1 MDGQIA
7 RRDVQHPSG
16 DGNSTLPHEA
26 QQPGGGNQAYG
37 DVAGTPLPWSR
48 DSVVRWAQ
56 QNGFAKFIPTFIQHG
71 IEGRQFYTLRLE
83 TLRDMRIP
91 NVSMQDLIQLNAAI
105 YRLNASGTAVAASRP
120 QAQPQPQPQPL
131 HPPPLPPQL
140 QPQAPY
146 PSQHQEP
153 VSNSQILGHPLQP
166 LRPPRPSW
174 TLRRDD
180 PQPTYSHQV
189 QLTANG
195 MVARPVRV
203 RPPVT
208 YNQQQQ
214 PSHSHTQQPL
224 DPALQLQNAQ
234 REGAGL
240 PSVPF
245 SINTGVAPMQETLA
259 YQASTTTAG
268 STSTAKTWTSR
279 LGPSPRSP
287 YREGQTAAANNVAA
301 SGSAAGDRTPR
312 YNAGPSTY
320 RSRNSAHVEID
331 ELPFVR
337 PGQSAWSPQLQP
349 QSQPPPPSQGSLPPN
364 QQRLPPGPFTQT
376 PHTAVGNPPRRRSA
390 VIDVVDDLAQL
401 SAEPPS
407 SEPLAPRIPRLT
419 PAPLPPRLAPTLP
432 VIAAGA
438 ASGTPAMG
446 LPARYHGTNQPHSP
460 YYAHG
465 ASATAGSFSYR
476 GVSSPSSTRPAYATV
491 PQSGGSRYA
500 PVDMSSSA
508 EPSRYLT
515 RRTVGPRQHGSR
527 SGMRGLF
534 EQNAHVTAANPPVFA
549 NTTAAVTT
557 VSRPPLMSDNRKPH
571 PYSKEAA
578 ARARRTSISP
588 VLNALKPGN
597 YHIANLPDDLDSS
610 SSDMSDSSA
619 GHRLAHGTLSAP
631 NQGTNAP
638 VASSSSNGGT
648 KFPFLPG
655 SAPPAIITSIF
666 ARDFGIS
673 PCDTGDSVVTP
684 LSVVNVLPGTSIS
697 PHTSP
702 QAQVSQVANIDNA
715 AATMPAEGSSA
726 NSNNRVRLQMAFG
739 GDVEDLPSAGLR
751 RVGTHIRSPSM
762 PASLETSVLGSEYS
776 GTGGGATAINDR
788 PHSTVDQ
795 SMDSADDDGD
805 GSSSVDRHFDLVENA
820 ASVTWSE
827 GQRDG
832 EPDIW
837 DAEEIVDSFGD
848 QSGAPAMA
856 IFDAEEVDYSD
867 DGDLGDR
874 ASSSPVRIDAYETES
889 IFSVP
894 ATHYEHDEVEEGKDC
909 VHDDS
914 TMTAPVTVVAHNG
927 GLAQQEQVSPPLQ
940 RQASDTV
947 ITPPSQGGGSMVSNT
962 TTLTDKQQQQQQQ
975 ESSAFKVKGV
985 RHVLSYGADFDKTA
999 ATLLS
1004 SIKTNIAK
1012 KAAAT
1017 GANASLRPVPNVP
1030 DAASIAAAIELH
1042 QLKQQQQQQQQAPIP
1057 RRREVDDPGSS
1068 LSAERHTSR
1077 LSGFF
1082 GFGPRTH
1089 KHQQTPSPSTTAS
1102 TTQQQQQSAAPMSLP
1117 QSQHL
1122 TLGASGSA
1130 AGLRVVT
1137 DFQSLRGGS
1146 SGIGAAVGTTDPS
1159 SAEGKKSASP
1169 STLPRRWRVPF
1180 RPRTTAAA
1188 AAGLLGEHAYS
1199 QQLSGESPSAMAVDK
1214 GHESEASTSATPRTE
1229 SASQRTLRRSRY
1241 RAGTTSDI
1249 ESPQTAAALLSTMDR
1264 PYSMVESVT
1273 SASSAGGSALTPGSA
1288 TTSRLPQPPQLS
1300 PPGAPQ
1306 TAPKTIAGSGKSS
1319 RRAHAHFQNS
1329 TSPISPLVGRMFRD
1343 GHRRSGIA
1351 ASEDMSPPIGSTVP
1365 LSSVFV
1371 RREQDT
1377 EFVQVDISRLMSGAA
1392 VAERLVRT
1400 LHGGSGGAM
1409 PLPLPVASGL
1419 PSEWRFAVQSA
1430 DGSQWLLDSDGEL
1443 WTHCIRARAESPAA
1457 FVLCDG
1463 DSHQPQ
1469 QPKHHRLRFQPTR
1482 QFGGGED
1489 RDGPS
1494 SSGSESEICSA
1505 VPPLFGGRVP
1515 QPFARSVLASG
1526 GGSGY
1531 ETGSASPSSFVTAN
1545 SSSSQV
1551 VGMASRGIS
1560 QLAASDDAL
1569 ADSSSSSLSRAD
1581 SWTLM
1586 FVNKEF
1592 VVAKPSP
1599 SSQGTISSASLT
1611 IGGGNGSGLPTPMQA
1626 MDAASDN
1633 GDSDEGGYGE
1643 DEEADLW
1650 GGAAPMADNGDG
1662 VDDDPVAEAM
1672 RADLT
1677 ELRAAGESDNDIDD
1691 DSRSIASS
1699 TRTLPS
1705 TMRFTRGMR
1714 ATLLERRPSRNVH
1727 GRPTADMIGEQLDE
1741 YFPDHDLDRPIVQ
1754 SVPMDEGMLPS
1765 QEFHIILDEDD
1776 GTTTTAY
1783 QGRGQAEIMHGKHR
1797 RHMLKTLGSDDDG
1810 NDSAGGGGPPPGS
1823 GVGRRKSV
1831 RMLVQE
1837 TRQQRRRPRSRVV
1850 ADKRAA
1856 VAEPVVAKPPRPVV
1870 RRQSTK
1876 LWGCIPEEIRPRDER
1891 LAATVSVQSGAPR
1904 GNDEIVRRALSL
1916 LRKPEPNPQAEKEIV
1931 EAAIKCG
1938 DNSTVGSTRAHF
1950 THERARL
1957 QLQAMTG
1964 DSGEADDMA
1973 LQMNSSG
1980 GGSVN
1985 DAARALFIKYGIAM
1999 AGIKIQWIK
2008 GKLIGKGSFGHVHV
2022 AINAAT
2028 GEVIAVKQIRL
2039 PASLCAATDETA
2051 PVGSSR
2057 RRRSGRAA
2065 GLLEEAIRM
2074 MYTEVELLRDLDHE
2088 NVVQLLGFEVA
2099 GGIMSMFLEYVPG
2112 GTVQSLVQ
2120 QHGPLPESVVHSF
2133 LRQIVAG
2140 LGYLHGSGI
2149 LHRDIKGA
2157 NILVDETGTCKIS
2170 DFGVSRKVDCTSLA
2184 AAMSGSTDS
2193 GVIGGSGMRK
2203 RSIKAAG
2210 KILGTVPFMAPEV
2223 ARSSQYTA
2231 AADIWSLGC
2240 VVVQMWSG
2248 RGPWDELQEPQ
2259 VFFKLG
2265 RGEAPP
2271 IPDDL
2276 TEPGLEFCKN
2286 CFAADP
2292 LARWTAAELGCMQ
2305 FAQVPREY
2313 EYPYAC

>member
-56 QNGFAKFIPTFIQHG
+56 QNGFA
-71 IEGRQFYTLRLE
+71 
-83 TLRDMRIP
+83 
-91 NVSMQDLIQLNAAI
+91 N
-105 YRLNASGTAVAASRP
+105 
-120 QAQPQPQPQPL
+120 
-131 HPPPLPPQL
+131 
-140 QPQAPY
+140 
-146 PSQHQEP
+146 
-153 VSNSQILGHPLQP
+153 
-166 LRPPRPSW
+166 
-174 TLRRDD
+174 
-180 PQPTYSHQV
+180 
-189 QLTANG
+189 
-195 MVARPVRV
+195 
-203 RPPVT
+203 
-208 YNQQQQ
+208 
-214 PSHSHTQQPL
+214 
-224 DPALQLQNAQ
+224 
-234 REGAGL
+234 
-240 PSVPF
+240 
-245 SINTGVAPMQETLA
+245 
-259 YQASTTTAG
+259 
-268 STSTAKTWTSR
+268 
-279 LGPSPRSP
+279 
-287 YREGQTAAANNVAA
+287 
-301 SGSAAGDRTPR
+301 
-312 YNAGPSTY
+312 
-320 RSRNSAHVEID
+320 RNSAHVEID

-795 SMDSADDDGD
+795 VVVDPMGIDQVRHHSLDNDLSDSSQAIEREVMAIFDAESMDSADDDGD

-1776 GTTTTAY
+1776 GTATTAY

-2203 RSIKAAG
+2203 KSIKAAG

>member
-1 MDGQIA
+1 MDGQIS
-7 RRDVQHPSG
+7 RREVQHPGG
-16 DGNSTLPHEA
+16 DGNNTQALEA
-26 QQPGGGNQAYG
+26 HQQAGG
-37 DVAGTPLPWSR
+37 DVAGVPLPWSR
-48 DSVVRWAQ
+48 DSVVWWAQ
-56 QNGFAKFIPTFIQHG
+56 QNGFAKFIPTFIQ
-71 IEGRQFYTLRLE
+71 TM
-83 TLRDMRIP
+83 RDMRIP

-105 YRLNASGTAVAASRP
+105 YRLNASGAAAAASRP
-120 QAQPQPQPQPL
+120 QVQTQTQAQVQPL
-131 HPPPLPPQL
+131 HPAPLPPQL
-140 QPQAPY
+140 QPQAPH
-146 PSQHQEP
+146 PAPLPPQLQSQVPLPGKHQEP
-153 VSNSQILGHPLQP
+153 ASNTHILSHPLQP

-180 PQPTYSHQV
+180 PQPTYSRQV

-208 YNQQQQ
+208 YNQQ
-214 PSHSHTQQPL
+214 PL
-224 DPALQLQNAQ
+224 DPSLQLQNVQ

-245 SINTGVAPMQETLA
+245 SINTGVGPTHDILA
-259 YQASTTTAG
+259 QQASTGTAG

-279 LGPSPRSP
+279 LGPSPHSP
-287 YREGQTAAANNVAA
+287 YREGQTSAANNTAT
-301 SGSAAGDRTPR
+301 SGTGDRTPR
-312 YNAGPSTY
+312 YNPGLSTY

-349 QSQPPPPSQGSLPPN
+349 QGSIPPN
-364 QQRLPPGPFTQT
+364 QQRPPPGPFAPT
-376 PHTAVGNPPRRRSA
+376 PYTALGNPPRRRSA
-390 VIDVVDDLAQL
+390 VIDVADDLAL
-401 SAEPPS
+401 VSAELPS
-407 SEPLAPRIPRLT
+407 SESPAPRVPRLT

-432 VIAAGA
+432 ALTPAT
-438 ASGTPAMG
+438 ASGTPTAA
-446 LPARYHGTNQPHSP
+446 LPARYHGTNQAHSP

-476 GVSSPSSTRPAYATV
+476 GVSSPSSSRSAYATV

-515 RRTVGPRQHGSR
+515 RRTAGQRQHGSR

-534 EQNAHVTAANPPVFA
+534 EQNAHVSAANPPAFA
-549 NTTAAVTT
+549 NTAPAAT
-557 VSRPPLMSDNRKPH
+557 VSRPPLTSDSRKPH

-578 ARARRTSISP
+578 ARVRRTSISP
-588 VLNALKPGN
+588 VLSALKPGN

-610 SSDMSDSSA
+610 SSDMSDSSTGRRVA
-619 GHRLAHGTLSAP
+619 KGALSAP
-631 NQGTNAP
+631 NHMANVP
-638 VASSSSNGGT
+638 LSSSSGGS
-648 KFPFLPG
+648 KFPFVPG
-655 SAPPAIITSIF
+655 SAPSAIITSIF

-673 PCDTGDSVVTP
+673 PCDTGDSIITP
-684 LSVVNVLPGTSIS
+684 LSVVNVLPGSSFS
-697 PHTSP
+697 PHSSP
-702 QAQVSQVANIDNA
+702 QTQVSQITPIDSA
-715 AATMPAEGSSA
+715 TATMPTEGASA
-726 NSNNRVRLQMAFG
+726 NFNNRFRLQMAFG
-739 GDVEDLPSAGLR
+739 NDVEDLPSASLR
-751 RVGTHIRSPSM
+751 RAGTHLRSPSM
-762 PASLETSVLGSEYS
+762 PASLVSSRLGSEYS
-776 GTGGGATAINDR
+776 GTGGGDGGGSTAASER

-795 SMDSADDDGD
+795 ITVDPTSIDRIRHDLLDNGLSDGSQAMEKGTMLVFDAESMDSADDDDD
-805 GSSSVDRHFDLVENA
+805 GSLSVGSHFDLVENA
-820 ASVTWSE
+820 ASITWSE
-827 GQRDG
+827 EHRGDM
-832 EPDIW
+832 PDVW
-837 DAEEIVDSFGD
+837 DAEEIADDYGERPS
-848 QSGAPAMA
+848 ALPMA
-856 IFDAEEVDYSD
+856 IFDAEEVEDGD
-867 DGDLGDR
+867 DGGLGDELP
-874 ASSSPVRIDAYETES
+874 SSPVRIDAYETES

-894 ATHYEHDEVEEGKDC
+894 ALQHEHDEYEEGKDYMQSEAAM
-909 VHDDS
+909 V
-914 TMTAPVTVVAHNG
+914 TPTAVA
-927 GLAQQEQVSPPLQ
+927 AQSGDHEQQVQASLPLRKQVSN
-940 RQASDTV
+940 TV
-947 ITPPSQGGGSMVSNT
+947 ITPLSQGVSGVVSSA
-962 TTLTDKQQQQQQQ
+962 TTLADRQQQD
-975 ESSAFKVKGV
+975 SSAFKVKGV

-999 ATLLS
+999 ANLLS

-1017 GANASLRPVPNVP
+1017 GANATSRPVPNASN
-1030 DAASIAAAIELH
+1030 AASIAAAIELH
-1042 QLKQQQQQQQQAPIP
+1042 QLKQQQQQQQQQPPPILH
-1057 RRREVDDPGSS
+1057 RHEIDEPGSS
-1068 LSAERHTSR
+1068 LSAEQRHTSR

-1082 GFGPRTH
+1082 GFGPRVH
-1089 KHQQTPSPSTTAS
+1089 KHHQAPPPPTTIP
-1102 TTQQQQQSAAPMSLP
+1102 TQQQQPAAPPTSMP
-1117 QSQHL
+1117 QSQNL
-1122 TLGASGSA
+1122 ALGASGSA

-1137 DFQSLRGGS
+1137 DFQSLRGSS
-1146 SGIGAAVGTTDPS
+1146 SGSGIAAAAIGNTDPS

-1180 RPRTTAAA
+1180 RPRTAAA
-1188 AAGLLGEHAYS
+1188 AATATTGLSGEHAYS
-1199 QQLSGESPSAMAVDK
+1199 QQLSSESPLGIAADK

-1273 SASSAGGSALTPGSA
+1273 SGSAGSAGGSALTPGSA
-1288 TTSRLPQPPQLS
+1288 TTTRLPPPHQML

-1306 TAPKTIAGSGKSS
+1306 TAPKTIAGGDKSS
-1319 RRAHAHFQNS
+1319 RRTNAHFQHS
-1329 TSPISPLVGRMFRD
+1329 TSPVSPLVGRMFRD
-1343 GHRRSGIA
+1343 GRRRSGIA
-1351 ASEDMSPPIGSTVP
+1351 ASDDMSPSAGSGVP

-1392 VAERLVRT
+1392 VAERLVCT
-1400 LHGGSGGAM
+1400 LHGGGAM
-1409 PLPLPVASGL
+1409 PVAQASGM
-1419 PSEWRFAVQSA
+1419 SGEWRFAVQSP
-1430 DGSQWLLDSDGEL
+1430 DGSQSLVDSDGEL

-1463 DSHQPQ
+1463 DSYQ
-1469 QPKHHRLRFQPTR
+1469 QHYRPRLRFQPTR
-1482 QFGGGED
+1482 KFGG
-1489 RDGPS
+1489 DGSS

-1505 VPPLFGGRVP
+1505 VPLPFGGRAP
-1515 QPFARSVLASG
+1515 PPFARSALAAG

-1531 ETGSASPSSFVTAN
+1531 ETGSVSPSSFVTAN
-1545 SSSSQV
+1545 SSSSLAA
-1551 VGMASRGIS
+1551 ASRGVG
-1560 QLAASDDAL
+1560 QLAIGDDAV
-1569 ADSSSSSLSRAD
+1569 ADSSPSSLSRAD

-1599 SSQGTISSASLT
+1599 SSQDTISSATLT
-1611 IGGGNGSGLPTPMQA
+1611 IGDGSVSGLPTPMQVMGA
-1626 MDAASDN
+1626 TSDN
-1633 GDSDEGGYGE
+1633 GNSDEGSNE
-1643 DEEADLW
+1643 DDDDNDLW
-1650 GGAAPMADNGDG
+1650 GGAAPTTG

-1672 RADLT
+1672 RADIA
-1677 ELRAAGESDNDIDD
+1677 ELQAAAAAAAIESDND

-1714 ATLLERRPSRNVH
+1714 ATLLERRPSRNVY

-1776 GTTTTAY
+1776 GTATAAY
-1783 QGRGQAEIMHGKHR
+1783 QGRGQGEMQGKHR
-1797 RHMLKTLGSDDDG
+1797 RHMKKILESDDDG
-1810 NDSAGGGGPPPGS
+1810 AGGGPPPGS
-1823 GVGRRKSV
+1823 GIGRRKSV

-1837 TRQQRRRPRSRVV
+1837 TRQQRQLRRPRQRVV
-1850 ADKRAA
+1850 TDKRATAADPA
-1856 VAEPVVAKPPRPVV
+1856 VARPPRPVV

-1891 LAATVSVQSGAPR
+1891 MAATVSVQSSAPR

-1938 DNSTVGSTRAHF
+1938 DNSTAGSTRAHF

-1957 QLQAMTG
+1957 QAMTDDDDMSLQA
-1964 DSGEADDMA
+1964 
-1973 LQMNSSG
+1973 NSG

-1985 DAARALFIKYGIAM
+1985 DAARALFAKYGIAM

-2039 PASLCAATDETA
+2039 PASLCAATGGSA
-2051 PVGSSR
+2051 PMGSSR
-2057 RRRSGRAA
+2057 RRRGGRDA

-2099 GGIMSMFLEYVPG
+2099 GGVMSMFLEYVPG

-2140 LGYLHGSGI
+2140 LGYLHSSGI

-2184 AAMSGSTDS
+2184 AAMSGDS
-2193 GVIGGSGMRK
+2193 GVAGGARK

-2313 EYPYAC
+2313 EYPYTN

>member
-7 RRDVQHPSG
+7 RREAQHPGG
-16 DGNSTLPHEA
+16 DGSSTHALEA
-26 QQPGGGNQAYG
+26 HQQTGGE
-37 DVAGTPLPWSR
+37 VAGVALPWSR

-56 QNGFAKFIPTFIQHG
+56 QNGFAKFVPTFIQHG

-83 TLRDMRIP
+83 TMRDMRIP

-105 YRLNASGTAVAASRP
+105 YRLNASGAAAAASRP
-120 QAQPQPQPQPL
+120 PAHAPAQVQPL
-131 HPPPLPPQL
+131 HPAPLPPKLQPQAPHPAPLPPQL
-140 QPQAPY
+140 QPQAP
-146 PSQHQEP
+146 PPGKHQEP
-153 VSNSQILGHPLQP
+153 VSNTQILSHPLQP

-180 PQPTYSHQV
+180 PQPTYPRQV

-195 MVARPVRV
+195 MVARPARV
-203 RPPVT
+203 RPPTT
-208 YNQQQQ
+208 YN
-214 PSHSHTQQPL
+214 QQPL
-224 DPALQLQNAQ
+224 DPSLQLQNVQ

-245 SINTGVAPMQETLA
+245 SINTGVGSTQDTLA
-259 YQASTTTAG
+259 QQASTGTAG

-287 YREGQTAAANNVAA
+287 YREGQTAGSNNAAA
-301 SGSAAGDRTPR
+301 SGTGDRTPR
-312 YNAGPSTY
+312 YNPGLSTY

-349 QSQPPPPSQGSLPPN
+349 QGSVPPN
-364 QQRLPPGPFTQT
+364 QQRPPPGPFAPTSY
-376 PHTAVGNPPRRRSA
+376 TALGNPPRRRSA
-390 VIDVVDDLAQL
+390 VIDVADDLSQA

-407 SEPLAPRIPRLT
+407 LESPAPRVPRLT

-432 VIAAGA
+432 SLTPTTASVTATAA
-438 ASGTPAMG
+438 

-465 ASATAGSFSYR
+465 ASAAAGTFSYR
-476 GVSSPSSTRPAYATV
+476 GISSPSSSRSAYATV

-515 RRTVGPRQHGSR
+515 RRTAGQRQHSNR

-534 EQNAHVTAANPPVFA
+534 EQNAHVSAAKTPAFVNTAPIA
-549 NTTAAVTT
+549 T
-557 VSRPPLMSDNRKPH
+557 VSRPPLASDSRKPH

-578 ARARRTSISP
+578 ARVRRTSISP
-588 VLNALKPGN
+588 VLSALKPGN

-610 SSDMSDSSA
+610 SSDMSDSST
-619 GHRLAHGTLSAP
+619 GRRVAHGALSAP
-631 NQGTNAP
+631 NHMVNVP
-638 VASSSSNGGT
+638 LSSTSGGS
-648 KFPFLPG
+648 KFPFVPG

-666 ARDFGIS
+666 ARDFGLS
-673 PCDTGDSVVTP
+673 PCDTGDSVITP
-684 LSVVNVLPGTSIS
+684 LSVVNVLPGSSLS

-702 QAQVSQVANIDNA
+702 HIQAGQVAPADSPA
-715 AATMPAEGSSA
+715 AAMPTEGGSA
-726 NSNNRVRLQMAFG
+726 NSTNRVRLPMAFG
-739 GDVEDLPSAGLR
+739 DNVEDLPPAGLR
-751 RVGTHIRSPSM
+751 RAGTHLRSPSM
-762 PASLETSVLGSEYS
+762 PASLVSSRLGSEHS
-776 GTGGGATAINDR
+776 GTGSGDDVTALNER

-795 SMDSADDDGD
+795 VIVDSMGIDQIRPDLLDNGLSDGSQTMERGAVLVFDAESMDSADDDGD
-805 GSSSVDRHFDLVENA
+805 GSLSVDSHFDLVENA
-820 ASVTWSE
+820 ASVAWSE
-827 GQRDG
+827 EHRGDM
-832 EPDIW
+832 PDIW
-837 DAEEIVDSFGD
+837 DAEEIADDYGERPS
-848 QSGAPAMA
+848 APSMA
-856 IFDAEEVDYSD
+856 VFDAEEVEDSG
-867 DGDLGDR
+867 DGGFGDGM
-874 ASSSPVRIDAYETES
+874 SSSPVRIDAYETES

-894 ATHYEHDEVEEGKDC
+894 ALQHEHDEYEEGDFY
-909 VHDDS
+909 V
-914 TMTAPVTVVAHNG
+914 TGEAAMVAPVTMAARSGDHD
-927 GLAQQEQVSPPLQ
+927 QQEQISFPLQ
-940 RQASDTV
+940 RQVSDTV
-947 ITPPSQGGGSMVSNT
+947 ITPLSQGSSGVASSAAT
-962 TTLTDKQQQQQQQ
+962 QADRQQQD
-975 ESSAFKVKGV
+975 SSAFKVKGV

-999 ATLLS
+999 ANLLS

-1017 GANASLRPVPNVP
+1017 GGNATSRPVPNVP
-1030 DAASIAAAIELH
+1030 NAASIAAAIELH
-1042 QLKQQQQQQQQAPIP
+1042 QLKQQQQPPPIS
-1057 RRREVDDPGSS
+1057 RRHEIDEAGSS

-1089 KHQQTPSPSTTAS
+1089 KHHPAPSPSATVPTQL
-1102 TTQQQQQSAAPMSLP
+1102 QQQQPAAAPASMP
-1117 QSQHL
+1117 QSQHQA
-1122 TLGASGSA
+1122 LGASGSA

-1146 SGIGAAVGTTDPS
+1146 SGAIAAAAVGNTDPS

-1188 AAGLLGEHAYS
+1188 ATATTGLSGEHAYS
-1199 QQLSGESPSAMAVDK
+1199 QQLSSESPLGVATDK
-1214 GHESEASTSATPRTE
+1214 GHESEASTSATPRAE

-1249 ESPQTAAALLSTMDR
+1249 ESPLTAAALLSTMDR

-1273 SASSAGGSALTPGSA
+1273 SASAGSAGGSALTPGSA
-1288 TTSRLPQPPQLS
+1288 TTTRLPPPQQML

-1306 TAPKTIAGSGKSS
+1306 TAPRTIAGGGKSS
-1319 RRAHAHFQNS
+1319 RRPNAHFQHS
-1329 TSPISPLVGRMFRD
+1329 TSPVSPLVGRMFRD
-1343 GHRRSGIA
+1343 GRRRSGVA
-1351 ASEDMSPPIGSTVP
+1351 ASDDMSPPAGSSVP

-1371 RREQDT
+1371 RREHES

-1400 LHGGSGGAM
+1400 LHGGGAM
-1409 PLPLPVASGL
+1409 PVPLAPGVSG
-1419 PSEWRFAVQSA
+1419 EWRFAVQSP
-1430 DGSQWLLDSDGEL
+1430 DGSQSLVDSDGEL
-1443 WTHCIRARAESPAA
+1443 WTHCIRARVESPAA

-1463 DSHQPQ
+1463 DSQ
-1469 QPKHHRLRFQPTR
+1469 QQHYHPRLRFQPTR
-1482 QFGGGED
+1482 KLGG
-1489 RDGPS
+1489 DGSS

-1505 VPPLFGGRVP
+1505 VPPPFGSRVP
-1515 QPFARSVLASG
+1515 QPFARSALAAG

-1531 ETGSASPSSFVTAN
+1531 ETGSVSPSSFVTAN
-1545 SSSSQV
+1545 SSPSLAA
-1551 VGMASRGIS
+1551 ASRGVG
-1560 QLAASDDAL
+1560 QLAIGNDGG
-1569 ADSSSSSLSRAD
+1569 ADSSPSSLSRAD

-1599 SSQGTISSASLT
+1599 SSQGTVSSATLT
-1611 IGGGNGSGLPTPMQA
+1611 IGGSSVSGFPTPMQV

-1633 GDSDEGGYGE
+1633 GDSGEGSY
-1643 DEEADLW
+1643 DDDDNDLW
-1650 GGAAPMADNGDG
+1650 GGAAPITG

-1672 RADLT
+1672 RADMA
-1677 ELRAAGESDNDIDD
+1677 ELRAAAGESDND

-1714 ATLLERRPSRNVH
+1714 ATLLERRPSRNVY

-1776 GTTTTAY
+1776 GNTTPAY
-1783 QGRGQAEIMHGKHR
+1783 QGRGPAEMQGKHR
-1797 RHMLKTLGSDDDG
+1797 RHMQKILESDDDG
-1810 NDSAGGGGPPPGS
+1810 MGEGPPPGS
-1823 GVGRRKSV
+1823 GIGRRKSV

-1837 TRQQRRRPRSRVV
+1837 TRQQRQLRRPRQRVV
-1850 ADKRAA
+1850 TDKRTTTADPA
-1856 VAEPVVAKPPRPVV
+1856 VARPPRPVV

-1891 LAATVSVQSGAPR
+1891 MAATVSVQGNAPR

-1957 QLQAMTG
+1957 QAMTDDEDTSLQA
-1964 DSGEADDMA
+1964 S
-1973 LQMNSSG
+1973 NG
-1980 GGSVN
+1980 GCGSVN
-1985 DAARALFIKYGIAM
+1985 DAARALFAKYGIAI

-2039 PASLCAATDETA
+2039 PASLCAATDGSA
-2051 PVGSSR
+2051 PVGGSR
-2057 RRRSGRAA
+2057 RRRGGRDA

-2099 GGIMSMFLEYVPG
+2099 GGVMSMFLEYVPG

-2140 LGYLHGSGI
+2140 LGYLHSSGI

-2184 AAMSGSTDS
+2184 AAMSGDR
-2193 GVIGGSGMRK
+2193 GVTGGARK

-2313 EYPYAC
+2313 EYPYAN